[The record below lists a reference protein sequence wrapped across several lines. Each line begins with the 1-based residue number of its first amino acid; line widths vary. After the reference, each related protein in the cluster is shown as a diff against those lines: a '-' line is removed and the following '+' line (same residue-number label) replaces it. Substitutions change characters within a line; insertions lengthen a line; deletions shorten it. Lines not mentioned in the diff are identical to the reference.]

1 MNDDLEKTLQDAS
14 YTLNSGNIVGACN
27 QVIDCLKD
35 KTLKND
41 EIEKADM
48 FVVEFYNYGS
58 NHLKQLED
66 QIAEG
71 ADFEDCYSATQAQFS
86 ICLDKLRNIQLTC
99 GPGSEKLLGYHN
111 NLIALYKTIYDLK
124 FNMFTDKNRLK
135 TAVVAAFETLYSD
148 INTDSH
154 QSLAF
159 LASVSVF
166 EQFRFEN
173 QGIIGGSLN
182 SKVLISDYNIIRQEG
197 SKIWKN
203 TAYEAARSCHVKNP
217 CKWVYHSL
225 RIFTLEMLNN
235 LNNLSYFQQTGRRRS
250 ALPDVYS
257 TIISSAEGIENVM
270 MRKAKTTSFTESN
283 FVHFLYAHL
292 TLADLIYL
300 WNSMFENIEDHTAVC
315 VHLIS
320 ALECANSITQC
331 VAFQNNI
338 TVLFDLLQSVD
349 AKFTSLK
356 FEDTAYMNFSGL
368 LKTLLTNVDASTLS
382 DEHQKTYYSLQEKVL
397 AVQNEFEM
405 GSSGPSNGGYCS

>member
-124 FNMFTDKNRLK
+124 FNMFT
-135 TAVVAAFETLYSD
+135 
-148 INTDSH
+148 
-154 QSLAF
+154 
-159 LASVSVF
+159 
-166 EQFRFEN
+166 
-173 QGIIGGSLN
+173 
-182 SKVLISDYNIIRQEG
+182 
-197 SKIWKN
+197 
-203 TAYEAARSCHVKNP
+203 
-217 CKWVYHSL
+217 VYHSL